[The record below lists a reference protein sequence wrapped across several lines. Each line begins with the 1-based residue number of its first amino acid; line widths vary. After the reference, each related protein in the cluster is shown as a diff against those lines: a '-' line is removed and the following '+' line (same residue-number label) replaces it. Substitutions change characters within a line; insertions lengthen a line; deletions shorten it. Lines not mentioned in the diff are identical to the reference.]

1 MTTLADRPAR
11 SLRARRGAVVGLATG
26 AALALLAPVAPAAA
40 DVPEG
45 WSNPDE
51 VGAGPFLLVLV
62 GAPFALALL
71 IALAVYV
78 PALVRGEKVTPG
90 PVQVEDQWFG
100 GPRPGARELAGPDDE
115 TSQAGGA
122 GARW

>member
-1 MTTLADRPAR
+1 MTPHVDHPAR
-11 SLRARRGAVVGLATG
+11 SLRARRGAVAGLATG

-40 DVPEG
+40 VPEG
-45 WSNPDE
+45 WSNPDD
-51 VGAGPFLLVLV
+51 VGAGSFLLVLIA
-62 GAPFALALL
+62 APFGLALL

-90 PVQVEDQWFG
+90 PAQVEDQWFG
-100 GPRPGARELAGPDDE
+100 GPRPGTRELAGPDDE

>member
-1 MTTLADRPAR
+1 MTSSARRPAR
-11 SLRARRGAVVGLATG
+11 SHRARRGAVAGLAAG
-26 AALALLAPVAPAAA
+26 VLVALLAPVAPVAA

-45 WSNPDE
+45 WSNPDQ
-51 VGAGPFLLVLV
+51 VGAGPFLLVLL
-62 GAPFALALL
+62 GAPLALALL

-78 PALVRGEKVTPG
+78 PALVRGEKVAPG
-90 PVQVEDQWFG
+90 PTHVEDQWFG
-100 GPRPGARELAGPDDE
+100 GPRPGTRELAGPDDE